1 MFLKFRLT
9 QESTKGD
16 GRWQRSKV
24 DEDDGGHALRV
35 QSVSKV
41 AEVLRVAPGHVF
53 DQAAKQTT
61 WTPQG
66 VLAGFGGNE
75 GI

>member
-16 GRWQRSKV
+16 GGRQRSKV
-24 DEDDGGHALRV
+24 DEDDGSHALRV

-41 AEVLRVAPGHVF
+41 TEVLRVASSHIF
-53 DQAAKQTT
+53 DQTAEQT
-61 WTPQG
+61 
-66 VLAGFGGNE
+66 A
-75 GI
+75 